1 MAILGDSVPEVNR
14 PSRNR
19 VVRSCSAEAEG
30 TQIGTSFPLAPRS
43 SRLADSIHTPDR
55 SFGTVLALGQ
65 SEAHPPGGKD
75 SGHRLMCL
83 PGA

>member
-30 TQIGTSFPLAPRS
+30 TQIGTSFPIAPRS
-43 SRLADSIHTPDR
+43 SRWPTQSTPQTDPSAR
-55 SFGTVLALGQ
+55 SLLWDKAKPT
-65 SEAHPPGGKD
+65 PPVGRTRDTG
-75 SGHRLMCL
+75 
-83 PGA
+83 